1 MKEGEE
7 VVLKRTMMGNLVEVH
22 AGVVVEWGTSNRR
35 LDPHSLQLRQV
46 LILASL

>member
-22 AGVVVEWGTSNRR
+22 AGVVVEWRTSNRR
-35 LDPHSLQLRQV
+35 LDQHSLQLRQV
-46 LILASL
+46 LIRASL